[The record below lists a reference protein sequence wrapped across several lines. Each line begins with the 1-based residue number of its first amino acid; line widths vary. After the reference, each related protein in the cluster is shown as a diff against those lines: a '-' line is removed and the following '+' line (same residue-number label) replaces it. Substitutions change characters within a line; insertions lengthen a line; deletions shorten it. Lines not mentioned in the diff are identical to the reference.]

1 METTVFELEFNDGR
15 IFRVFCANSTQ
26 KKKFLNNHYKYA
38 DKVKDVRVL
47 TTGIHTIKEFE
58 QIVNNGL

>member
-1 METTVFELEFNDGR
+1 METIIYELELNDGR

-38 DKVKDVRVL
+38 DKVKGLKVI
-47 TTGIHTIKEFE
+47 TAGINTVKEFE
-58 QIVNNGL
+58 QIINS